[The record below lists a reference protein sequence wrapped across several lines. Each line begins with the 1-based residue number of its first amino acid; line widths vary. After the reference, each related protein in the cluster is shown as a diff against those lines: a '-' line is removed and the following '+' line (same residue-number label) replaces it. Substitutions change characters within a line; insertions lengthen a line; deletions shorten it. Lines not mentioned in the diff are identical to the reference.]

1 MLPLSYRQIKGNK
14 FKDQK
19 NSKAKKTANNT
30 STNDNNNDG
39 QLLSQLSQA
48 KSTSSRSGKKDF
60 RPYCETNQGQNYN
73 TLNTSIN
80 TTMIKK
86 GKKVKINL
94 SQIEYYNC
102 HKKRYYTNKYP
113 NKKPKN

>member
-1 MLPLSYRQIKGNK
+1 MPLSYRQIKDNK

-19 NSKAKKTANNT
+19 NSEAKKTTNNT
-30 STNDNNNDG
+30 STNNNNNDG
-39 QLLSQLSQA
+39 QLLSQLTQA
-48 KSTSSRSGKKDF
+48 KSTSSQSGKKDF
-60 RPYCETNQGQNYN
+60 RLYCETDQGQNCN
-73 TLNTSIN
+73 TPNTSIN

-86 GKKVKINL
+86 GKKVKVNL

-102 HKKRYYTNKYP
+102 HRKGYYTNKYP